1 MSATA
6 KQARSRAPVF
16 RRSQW
21 SRIRR
26 RNSSLQA
33 PTVIGLP
40 PIEPFCQ
47 QRSCA

>member
-1 MSATA
+1 MSAMA
-6 KQARSRAPVF
+6 GQALSRAPVF

-26 RNSSLQA
+26 RNSSLQG
-33 PTVIGLP
+33 PIVIGLP

-47 QRSCA
+47 HRSCA

>member
-6 KQARSRAPVF
+6 KQARSRAPVL

-26 RNSSLQA
+26 RNSPLQA
-33 PTVIGLP
+33 ATVIGLP